1 MEAIEYDGLDYLLVA
16 AIEDMFAA
24 IHPLDLLDEV
34 LQSNV
39 PQQAEL
45 AYEEMILDAIDED
58 AEIGDWD
65 GGAER

>member
-1 MEAIEYDGLDYLLVA
+1 MEAIEYDGLDYLLIA

-45 AYEEMILDAIDED
+45 AYEEMILDAIDEGT
-58 AEIGDWD
+58 EICDWD